1 MNTTQL
7 ECFLEVANCLNF
19 SRAAER
25 LQLTQPAVS
34 HQIKSLEDELGVKL
48 FIRTSKS
55 VRLTREGHAYIPYA
69 SDIVKLAGLSLA
81 RMRACQEEQPLR
93 LGIGCRNTAQMA
105 LTGQTLRRMR
115 QEGAALLPVFRLIPF
130 DSLENLL
137 QEGDIQMMFAYKEA
151 VPKGGRY
158 RELIRCPVV
167 CLCAP
172 DHPLAERD
180 TVSLEELKEAGQ
192 LAVCRPPVC
201 PPGLFTLQGQLLS
214 GRGPGEVF
222 FCESQEE
229 FLFLIETGYAFG
241 LMAELPTVQKA
252 ALRRI
257 PMPEQPPLSFG
268 AVYLPGDHSPLF
280 WKFLQYLEE
289 DLG

>member
-1 MNTTQL
+1 MISTRTKTL
-7 ECFLEVANCLNF
+7 IAVAEERNF
-19 SRAAER
+19 TKAADR
-25 LQLTQPAVS
+25 LSLTQPAVS

-151 VPKGGRY
+151 VPRGGRY
-158 RELIRCPVV
+158 RELIQCPVV

-172 DHPLAERD
+172 DHPLAEHG
-180 TVSLEELKEAGQ
+180 TVCLEELKGAK
-192 LAVCRPPVC
+192 
-201 PPGLFTLQGQLLS
+201 GL
-214 GRGPGEVF
+214 
-222 FCESQEE
+222 
-229 FLFLIETGYAFG
+229 
-241 LMAELPTVQKA
+241 
-252 ALRRI
+252 
-257 PMPEQPPLSFG
+257 
-268 AVYLPGDHSPLF
+268 
-280 WKFLQYLEE
+280 
-289 DLG
+289 